1 MTDKIGIPGARYGL
15 DMSFDDRAKI
25 ERDASTERILNEA
38 AKRAGLTTGVH
49 VTGDDVTYA
58 ETKAEQRPW
67 QKLDINSVGTSASAL
82 MKLGEAFEVFGEAT
96 VGAAA
101 LELGGIVLEP
111 AMAGHDLV
119 QAWLDG
125 DERKEAL
132 AKDMMHVALLV
143 NLNVPEDY
151 KAAELAKRP
160 EVTGRWDAPT
170 QIVGEKLSQHPE
182 MKIILQLRCD
192 EGMHAAVDVVSSG
205 RPLQE
210 YLKQHPDVSERF
222 HLDAAFRT
230 GFDAMMWSKE
240 QGAQQFQSTVKD
252 LHSRDVRFHAD
263 RNMTWSA

>member
-1 MTDKIGIPGARYGL
+1 MPDKIGIPGARYGL
-15 DMSFDDRAKI
+15 DMSFDDREKI
-25 ERDASTERILNEA
+25 ERDASTEQILNEA

-49 VTGDDVTYA
+49 VTGDDVTYN
-58 ETKAEQRPW
+58 ETKAEQAPW
-67 QKLDINSVGTSASAL
+67 KKLDINSVGTSAEAI
-82 MKLGEAFEVFGEAT
+82 MKLGEAAEVFAEGT

-101 LELGGIVLEP
+101 LELGGMVLEP

-125 DERKEAL
+125 DERKDAL
-132 AKDMMHVALLV
+132 AKDMMHVALIT
-143 NLNVPEDY
+143 NLKVPDSY
-151 KAAELAKRP
+151 KNEELAKRP
-160 EVTGRWDAPT
+160 QITGRWDAPS
-170 QIVGEKLSQHPE
+170 QIVSEKLAQHPE

-192 EGMHAAVDVVSSG
+192 EGMHTAIDVMNSG

-210 YLKQHPDVSERF
+210 YLKLHQDVSQRY

-240 QGAQQFQSTVKD
+240 QGTQEYQSTLKD

-263 RNMTWSA
+263 RNMTWTA